1 MTLTVSDAVRSARLD
16 AIATTWGASPLFRI
30 YSGTPPAD
38 ESTALSG
45 NTLLAVVTLTPA
57 AASAGAKNM
66 LGTTQ
71 TTTGAAA
78 GTATFY
84 RVYNSG
90 GTTCHEQGTVT
101 ATGGGGDATID
112 NVSIAA
118 GQTVNVTA
126 FTKTEP
132 G

>member
-1 MTLTVSDAVRSARLD
+1 VAIQQSDTQRNARLD
-16 AIATTWGASPLFRI
+16 AISTTWGASPLFRI

-38 ESTALSG
+38 ETAALSG

-57 AASAGAKNM
+57 AASGGVKNM

-71 TTTGAAA
+71 STTGAAA
-78 GTATFY
+78 GTAAFY
-84 RVYNSG
+84 RVYQSN

-101 ATGGGGDATID
+101 ATGGGGDAIID
-112 NVSIAA
+112 NTSIAS
-118 GQTVNVTA
+118 GQTVQVTS
-126 FTKTEP
+126 FSKTEP

>member
-1 MTLTVSDAVRSARLD
+1 MAIQQSDTQRNARLD
-16 AIATTWGASPLFRI
+16 AISTTWGASPLFRI

-57 AASAGAKNM
+57 AAAAGVKNC

-90 GTTCHEQGTVT
+90 ATTCHEQGTVGT
-101 ATGGGGDATID
+101 TGTDAIID
-112 NVSIAA
+112 NTSIAA
-118 GQTVNVTA
+118 GQTVNVTS
-126 FTKTEP
+126 FSKTEP

>member
-1 MTLTVSDAVRSARLD
+1 MAVQQSDTQRNARLD
-16 AIATTWGASPLFRI
+16 AISTTWGASPLFRI
-30 YSGTPPAD
+30 YSGTPPVD

-78 GTATFY
+78 GTAAFY
-84 RVYNSG
+84 RVYNSS
-90 GTTCHEQGTVT
+90 GTTSHEQGLIT

-112 NVSIAA
+112 NISIAS
-118 GQTVNVTA
+118 GQTVNVTN